1 MRHSSQADARV
12 DLTAKLRSRLFRS
25 EFFRL
30 FPEKSPDQADR
41 PLRPPICWGELL
53 SHPLAVRAAQALV
66 GGKPAEELSLAAVVG
81 AHLAAGPVGWHQMGL
96 SDDEDV
102 DLYTAYVDLLNDSN
116 VKDVN
121 AYLQIVEAFVLVGHG
136 TPQKP
141 EEQWPRR
148 EL

>member
-1 MRHSSQADARV
+1 
-12 DLTAKLRSRLFRS
+12 
-25 EFFRL
+25 
-30 FPEKSPDQADR
+30 
-41 PLRPPICWGELL
+41 
-53 SHPLAVRAAQALV
+53 
-66 GGKPAEELSLAAVVG
+66 
-81 AHLAAGPVGWHQMGL
+81 MGL
-96 SDDEDV
+96 SDDEAV